1 MGKKTKVIDAKQAE
15 RDACIIHIKKE
26 MNEKCSE
33 EFQNTMVDIFQKDGL
48 IKFIILQFP
57 SDNCQMLEILFEMFK
72 TSKYIKK
79 LLNRNMANL
88 LLASIPYPHCYLEMC
103 KWYSVCGYDP
113 ELMNENIM
121 ALLYLSGI
129 NNPEIKP
136 YIHKIYKT
144 MNMKDYVINRIMYYV
159 HDDADIIVPY
169 INKDKILK
177 SKVTES
183 RVANPIR
190 VEMNKII
197 LRCFQ
202 YDAINTL
209 MKIQKELKLPF
220 YNVTWFMLGVMG
232 FEKVCEIN
240 KINPYDNELFIIDWI
255 ENVCIMSKWDYL
267 PIMIPK
273 LTENMWKVVTIHFYK
288 GAYEVHFVITLLHL
302 MKKYDIPITKLVDKK
317 YVFNN
322 KSPYINYLKLNN
334 LYELFSTDNSKE
346 KLIKLA
352 DTPVYSNVLETTLT
366 SVTTLFGI
374 FNDKSTDTMASLL
387 FEGGMYMS
395 SKFVQELEYIDS
407 LIYDDLLGWNETII
421 KSYENFKKICNIIIE
436 DGKVSQVL
444 TTTYNSFYVLET
456 TERFPELYN
465 LRYINNILSI
475 YNRFNSK
482 IYKENFKIIYDKCI
496 EIKFDILKIVR
507 PLYKSKMKDDE
518 LFVLPSE
525 RAIKEGDE
533 LLHNNI
539 YDHFEDLIENYDKLE
554 DSDKKQE
561 QFFIDMLK
569 DDKKIQ
575 GNVRFLFNNCYI
587 PLSPVIRV
595 LYNYWG
601 YYAKEEC
608 YFLE

>member
-1 MGKKTKVIDAKQAE
+1 MGKKTKVDTKQVE
-15 RDACIIHIKKE
+15 RNACINYIKKE
-26 MNEKCSE
+26 MNEKFSE
-33 EFQNTMVDIFQKDGL
+33 EFKNMIIDIFSKDGL
-48 IKFIILQFP
+48 VKFIVLQFP
-57 SDNCQMLEILFEMFK
+57 LNNSEFLQVLFDTFK
-72 TSKYIKK
+72 GSKYIKK
-79 LLNRNMANL
+79 LLNRNMAHL

-121 ALLYLSGI
+121 ALLYLAGI

-169 INKDKILK
+169 INKEKILK
-177 SKVTES
+177 SKATENK
-183 RVANPIR
+183 VANPIR

-209 MKIQKELKLPF
+209 MRIQKELKLPF

-240 KINPYDNELFIIDWI
+240 KINPYDNQLFIIDWI
-255 ENVCIMSKWDYL
+255 ENVCIMSRWDYL
-267 PIMIPK
+267 PIMVPK
-273 LTENMWKVVTIHFYK
+273 LTENMWKVVMIHFYK
-288 GAYEVHFVITLLHL
+288 GAYEVHFVITLFHL
-302 MKKYDIPITKLVDKK
+302 MKKNNIPITKLVDKK

-322 KSPYINYLKLNN
+322 KSPYVNYLKINN
-334 LYELFSTDNSKE
+334 LYEVFSTDNSKE
-346 KLIKLA
+346 TLIKLA

-374 FNDKSTDTMASLL
+374 FNDRSTDTLLSLL

-395 SKFVQELEYIDS
+395 NKFAQELEYIDS

-421 KSYENFKKICNIIIE
+421 KSYENFKKICNIVIE
-436 DGKVSQVL
+436 DGKTSQLL
-444 TTTYNSFYVLET
+444 TTIYNSYYVLET
-456 TERFPELYN
+456 TEKFPELYN
-465 LRYINNILSI
+465 LRYINKILNI
-475 YNRFNSK
+475 YNKFNSN
-482 IYKENFKIIYDKCI
+482 IYKQNFKIIYDNCI
-496 EIKFDILKIVR
+496 KIKFDILKIVR
-507 PLYKSKMKDDE
+507 PLYKSKIKDDE

-525 RAIKEGDE
+525 RVIKEGDE
-533 LLHNNI
+533 PLRNNI
-539 YDHFEDLIENYDKLE
+539 YDHFENLIENYDNLE

-575 GNVRFLFNNCYI
+575 GNVRFLLNNCYI
-587 PLSPVIRV
+587 PLSPVLRV

>member
-1 MGKKTKVIDAKQAE
+1 MGKKTKVIDTKQVE
-15 RDACIIHIKKE
+15 RDACIYYIKKE
-26 MNEKCSE
+26 MDDKFSE
-33 EFQNTMVDIFQKDGL
+33 EFKNMIIDVFNKDGL
-48 IKFIILQFP
+48 IKFILLQFP
-57 SDNCQMLEILFEMFK
+57 SENTEMLQILFEIFK
-72 TSKYIKK
+72 DSKSIKK
-79 LLNRNMANL
+79 MIYRNMANL

-121 ALLYLSGI
+121 AILYLSGI

-159 HDDADIIVPY
+159 HDDAEIIVPY

-177 SKVTES
+177 SKLTIS
-183 RVANPIR
+183 KVANPIR

-202 YDAINTL
+202 YDSINTL

-220 YNVTWFMLGVMG
+220 FNMTWFMLGVMG

-255 ENVCIMSKWDYL
+255 ENVCIMSRWDYL
-267 PIMIPK
+267 PIMVPK

-288 GAYEVHFVITLLHL
+288 GAYEVHFVITLFHL
-302 MKKYDIPITKLVDKK
+302 MKKHNIPITKLVDKK

-322 KSPYINYLKLNN
+322 KSPFINYLKLNN

-346 KLIKLA
+346 KLIKLG
-352 DTPVYSNVLETTLT
+352 DTPVYSNILETTLT

-374 FNDKSTDTMASLL
+374 FNDRSTDTMLALL

-395 SKFVQELEYIDS
+395 NKFIQELEYIDS
-407 LIYDDLLGWNETII
+407 LLFDDLLGWNESII
-421 KSYENFKKICNIIIE
+421 KSYEGFKKICKIVVE
-436 DGKVSQVL
+436 DGKNSQLL
-444 TTTYNSFYVLET
+444 TAIYNAYYVLET
-456 TERFPELYN
+456 TEKFPEMYN
-465 LRYINNILSI
+465 LRFINKILNI
-475 YNRFNSK
+475 YNRFNTDM
-482 IYKENFKIIYDKCI
+482 YKKNFKVIYDNVIK
-496 EIKFDILKIVR
+496 IKFDILRVIR
-507 PLYKSKMKDDE
+507 PLYNSKTKEDE
-518 LFVLPSE
+518 LFILPSE
-525 RAIKEGDE
+525 RKIKEGDVY
-533 LLHNNI
+533 NNI
-539 YDHFEDLIENYDKLE
+539 YDHFENLIENYDNLE
-554 DSDKKQE
+554 ESDRKHE
-561 QFFIDMLK
+561 QFYIDMIK
-569 DDKKIQ
+569 DNKKIQ
-575 GNVRFLFNNCYI
+575 KNVIFMLYNCYI
-587 PLSPVIRV
+587 PLAPIMRV

-601 YYAKEEC
+601 YYAKDEC